1 MEFENQISIP
11 EKIIAVTN
19 SIQESPSQ
27 ELRNQLIAFVNDLIN
42 KDFNALVQ
50 LLYRI
55 DVNEKKLKQLLQQNK
70 NIDAS
75 LIIADLI
82 IKRQLQKIAT
92 GKQFNN
98 TKKSPPDDG
107 W

>member
-1 MEFENQISIP
+1 MEFENQVSIP

-19 SIQESPSQ
+19 SIQDSPSE
-27 ELRNQLIAFVNDLIN
+27 ELRNQLISFLNDLIN

-70 NIDAS
+70 NTDAS

-92 GKQFNN
+92 RKQFNN
-98 TKKSPPDDG
+98 TKKSPPDDI